1 MSQKKKRE
9 KKGDSC
15 LRIASGVCAEISNVC
30 SSAAN
35 YVDNKK
41 KGGWDGMDELKQYYL
56 DAGGGVICRCWVSG
70 FLGSGFGL

>member
-1 MSQKKKRE
+1 MRPCLGPVRRKRKEKKKRE

-41 KGGWDGMDELKQYYL
+41 KGGWDGMGNTQ
-56 DAGGGVICRCWVSG
+56 GVVRSN
-70 FLGSGFGL
+70 